1 MTNWPSFLSEY
12 VALIQSSDIVD
23 DLVSASGREI
33 GANGFTLKVRV
44 RLENGWQLDCWEKTV
59 PGSHR
64 YSYHV
69 FQAGQVIVRWDNAA
83 HHAHLENFPNHQHVG
98 NTIVSSE
105 EMNVASV
112 LAQLESMI

>member
-1 MTNWPSFLSEY
+1 MS
-12 VALIQSSDIVD
+12 I
-23 DLVSASGREI
+23 
-33 GANGFTLKVRV
+33 RV
-44 RLENGWQLDCWEKTV
+44 ELRNGWLMDCWERIS
-59 PGSHR
+59 PESRR

-69 FQAGQVIVRWDNAA
+69 FQAGHVIVRWDNAA